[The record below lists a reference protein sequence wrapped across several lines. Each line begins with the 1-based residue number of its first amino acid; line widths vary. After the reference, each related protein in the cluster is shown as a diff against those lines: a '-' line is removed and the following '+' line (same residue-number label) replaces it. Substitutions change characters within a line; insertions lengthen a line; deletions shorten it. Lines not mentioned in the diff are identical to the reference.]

1 MQIEVPDSFIDE
13 IAERVRQKLGA
24 EVSRHDERSDPKALQ
39 LQRRLAL
46 IHVKERISIAEA
58 ALLLNCS
65 DGHIRNLVKK
75 AKKNKTKNPIPFCD
89 LDGVTVFNRLALLD
103 WAEQSHRTLQAA

>member
-1 MQIEVPDSFIDE
+1 MSRPIEQVAP
-13 IAERVRQKLGA
+13 
-24 EVSRHDERSDPKALQ
+24 EVLQ

-46 IHVKERISIAEA
+46 IHVKKRISIAEA

-75 AKKNKTKNPIPFCD
+75 TKKEGTKIPIPFCD
-89 LDGVTVFNRLALLD
+89 LDGVTVFNRLALLE
-103 WAEQSHRTLQAA
+103 WADKSDRKLRAA

>member
-1 MQIEVPDSFIDE
+1 MLIEVPDKFIDE
-13 IAERVRQKLGA
+13 IAERVKQKLEA
-24 EVSRHDERSDPKALQ
+24 EVSKPNEQADPVALQ

-75 AKKNKTKNPIPFCD
+75 AKKKGAKNPIPFCD
-89 LDGVTVFNRLALLD
+89 LDGVTVFNRLALLE
-103 WAEQSHRTLQAA
+103 WADKSDRKLRAA